1 MGLLDQFKAYIQANT
16 PRATTP
22 RVSPGKVINE
32 GLLNPNQFNAPA
44 ANRFKDS
51 LFGMTGIVPG
61 VGDVA
66 SGVQAA
72 DFWNRGEKLNAGLSA
87 LGVLPIIPSMFIGRK
102 GMKNLGLDEVLAEA
116 EKMNASGVPDI
127 DIWNKTAEMAKQ
139 KGVPGGGITYGSADK
154 TPKFDLAT
162 NDIPIKQYL
171 DMNNLMEYP
180 FVKDAF
186 PASNYFKAYP
196 ELADL
201 RLAPTT
207 GNYDGMYDEAHRIVE
222 VKPIKHGDNIMQAS
236 NARKKIAVHELVH
249 GAQQLDNMAVG
260 GSPDQFNMQKEAER
274 ARDILVTRNEL
285 LRLKKQ
291 YPQADTMNLLN
302 KLVEDYQSVGA
313 MDMLPSRIARDA
325 ASQPSIMYPH
335 LYPDDTAV
343 SDFQDLVNLY
353 GLDKRTSPYTGKEQY
368 NRLTGEVEARLAAIR
383 ADLTPEQLT
392 QNYPFAKGPYG
403 IDVPVEDQ
411 LKIFE
416 VSGKIPGQPTGLLSY
431 ADEAKKVKKV
441 KK

>member
-1 MGLLDQFKAYIQANT
+1 
-16 PRATTP
+16 
-22 RVSPGKVINE
+22 
-32 GLLNPNQFNAPA
+32 
-44 ANRFKDS
+44 
-51 LFGMTGIVPG
+51 
-61 VGDVA
+61 
-66 SGVQAA
+66 
-72 DFWNRGEKLNAGLSA
+72 
-87 LGVLPIIPSMFIGRK
+87 
-102 GMKNLGLDEVLAEA
+102 MKNLGLDEVLAEA

-162 NDIPIKQYL
+162 NDIPIRQYL

-236 NARKKIAVHELVH
+236 NARKKIAVHELGH

-291 YPQADTMNLLN
+291 YPYILFEPNQCRALL
-302 KLVEDYQSVGA
+302 KAFLQVERP
-313 MDMLPSRIARDA
+313 L
-325 ASQPSIMYPH
+325 
-335 LYPDDTAV
+335 
-343 SDFQDLVNLY
+343 
-353 GLDKRTSPYTGKEQY
+353 
-368 NRLTGEVEARLAAIR
+368 
-383 ADLTPEQLT
+383 
-392 QNYPFAKGPYG
+392 
-403 IDVPVEDQ
+403 
-411 LKIFE
+411 
-416 VSGKIPGQPTGLLSY
+416 
-431 ADEAKKVKKV
+431 
-441 KK
+441 